1 MPLVI
6 CPDCGKQMSD
16 AAPSCPSCGRPNRG
30 DMRPD
35 PFGGATAAPPAPVR
49 RSPYAE
55 LPRESG
61 SNRGLVL
68 AGIAFFA
75 ILAVIAL
82 GLRKSAPADPTAA
95 TRDTAVAMPV
105 ADAPGIENARLV
117 TATDGQSRMTVPGNW
132 REMTDLNDQA
142 EIQVGDLFREQ
153 YAIVLTE
160 SREDFSD
167 EVNLARFSELV
178 SMNVRN
184 GLADATMSEPR
195 TLTVHGRP
203 AVQRVIRG
211 SKDHLRIVYWL
222 TAIEGE
228 RSYFQVLMWTLA
240 SRADE
245 NEPVFQ
251 AVVRNFQEVP
261 R

>member
-1 MPLVI
+1 
-6 CPDCGKQMSD
+6 
-16 AAPSCPSCGRPNRG
+16 
-30 DMRPD
+30 
-35 PFGGATAAPPAPVR
+35 
-49 RSPYAE
+49 
-55 LPRESG
+55 
-61 SNRGLVL
+61 
-68 AGIAFFA
+68 
-75 ILAVIAL
+75 
-82 GLRKSAPADPTAA
+82 
-95 TRDTAVAMPV
+95 
-105 ADAPGIENARLV
+105 
-117 TATDGQSRMTVPGNW
+117 MTVPGNW

-184 GLADATMSEPR
+184 GLADATMSAPR
-195 TLTVHGRP
+195 TLTVQGRP

-251 AVVRNFQEVP
+251 AVVRNFQEVL